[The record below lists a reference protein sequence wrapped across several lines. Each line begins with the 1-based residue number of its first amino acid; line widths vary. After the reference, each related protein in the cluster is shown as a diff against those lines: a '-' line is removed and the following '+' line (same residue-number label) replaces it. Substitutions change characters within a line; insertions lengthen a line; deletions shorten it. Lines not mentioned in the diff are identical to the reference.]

1 MIEGIG
7 IGTGGT
13 GSTLLLAGAV
23 GVVFV
28 SVLLLGRVMI
38 GPTMQDRVIALNVI
52 GSNAVIVIAL
62 LAGAMNEPAFLD
74 IALVYALLNFL
85 MSIAISKFT
94 VERGG
99 VL

>member
-1 MIEGIG
+1 MVLIIDAMI
-7 IGTGGT
+7 TT
-13 GSTLLLAGAV
+13 SFLLILFSV
-23 GVVFV
+23 IIVYRVF
-28 SVLLLGRVMI
+28 R
-38 GPTMQDRVIALNVI
+38 GPTMQDRVVALNVL
-52 GSNAVIVIAL
+52 GTNAVVIIAL
-62 LAGAMNEPAFLD
+62 LSVSTDNIGLLD

>member
-1 MIEGIG
+1 MIDIG
-7 IGTGGT
+7 K
-13 GSTLLLAGAV
+13 STLLLAGAV
-23 GVVFV
+23 GTVLV
-28 SVLLLGRVMI
+28 SVLLLGRAMI

-62 LAGAMNEPAFLD
+62 LAAAFEEPAFLD

-85 MSIAISKFT
+85 MSVAISKFT

>member
-1 MIEGIG
+1 MIEGSG
-7 IGTGGT
+7 AGT
-13 GSTLLLAGAV
+13 GSTLLFVGAV

-52 GSNAVIVIAL
+52 GSNAVVVIAL

>member
-1 MIEGIG
+1 MIDLPEA
-7 IGTGGT
+7 
-13 GSTLLLAGAV
+13 TLLLAGAV
-23 GVVFV
+23 GTILV
-28 SVLLLGRVMI
+28 SVLLLGRAMI

-62 LAGAMNEPAFLD
+62 LAAAFEEPAFLD

-85 MSIAISKFT
+85 MSVAISKFT